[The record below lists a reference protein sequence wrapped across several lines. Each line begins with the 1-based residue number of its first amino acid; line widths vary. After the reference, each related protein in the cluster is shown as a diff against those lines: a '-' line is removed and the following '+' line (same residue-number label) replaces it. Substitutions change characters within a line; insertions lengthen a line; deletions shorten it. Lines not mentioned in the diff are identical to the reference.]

1 MQRTVRRHWA
11 VLQCNAMQCHRRRAK
26 QTSAVP
32 CGPDVSS
39 TNARCVRHARCT
51 HTECV
56 MQAACCVLHIVRAG
70 EAERSGV
77 EWSGRDKYHSKY
89 VAPEFELSESVLEHS
104 RLTAAHSA
112 VDYVTALHCV
122 LYCCIFIMCV
132 ACWTAALRHHS
143 FRAVCQHSCGAKPHL
158 CLNSSA
164 RGPWGANGWAATRRR
179 KTGPGDR
186 SE

>member
-1 MQRTVRRHWA
+1 MAVRWQRRKQPYDKPMGQRTSCDTQRTSCNV
-11 VLQCNAMQCHRRRAK
+11 QCGGTGPYCNAMQCRRRRAK

-56 MQAACCVLHIVRAG
+56 MQAACCVLHIVRSG
-70 EAERSGV
+70 EAERSGA

-112 VDYVTALHCV
+112 VDYVTALQCV

-132 ACWTAALRHHS
+132 AC
-143 FRAVCQHSCGAKPHL
+143 
-158 CLNSSA
+158 
-164 RGPWGANGWAATRRR
+164 
-179 KTGPGDR
+179 
-186 SE
+186 